1 MLYCCLLVCRY
12 ADPDAD
18 LHEIYDAISADH
30 RKTVEDRAKARRQ
43 RHFSKHA
50 LGERRPEQPAA
61 VEMVVERDAE
71 DDEWDDRHIRRRE
84 ELVTSFMISWD
95 EGRAEWL
102 SFPGTRQ
109 R

>member
-1 MLYCCLLVCRY
+1 
-12 ADPDAD
+12 
-18 LHEIYDAISADH
+18 
-30 RKTVEDRAKARRQ
+30 
-43 RHFSKHA
+43 
-50 LGERRPEQPAA
+50 
-61 VEMVVERDAE
+61 MVVERDAE